1 MLKTC
6 ANVQLLWQNL
16 PSQWSIKPLK
26 YICLQSALYGAN
38 ITSNAYDDYGVRF
51 LRTTDIREDG
61 TLEDQGVYIAEELV
75 KDYLL
80 SEGDLII
87 SRSGTIGR
95 AFLYS
100 SDYGS
105 CAYAG
110 YLVRFILNS
119 SQSSRYYFYITKS
132 SPFQLWLSTSSI
144 ESTIGNVNGE
154 KYANFLVPNPPL
166 SEQKAIA
173 YYLDKETA
181 KIDELIKVKKRLL
194 ELLNEKRRALI
205 THAVTRG
212 LNPDVPMRDSG
223 VEWIGEIPKHWG
235 VLRLRRVLKKMDY
248 GISESVG
255 IEGKI
260 GVLRM
265 GDIAKGEINYD
276 KIGFVDNVDNDLI
289 LSKDDLLFNRT
300 NSLDQIGKVAIFRD
314 NFSSPVSF
322 ASYLVR
328 MRCNDSVI
336 PEYLNYLLNSLPIL
350 TWARSEA
357 LPAIGQANLNP
368 NRYSYVSIPRPP
380 VEEQS
385 KIIEYIKAKT
395 FDINNLFVLSEKTID
410 LLQERRTSLI
420 TAAVTGQLKIM
431 E

>member
-6 ANVQLLWQNL
+6 ADVQLLWQNL
-16 PSQWSIKPLK
+16 PSHWSIKPFK

-194 ELLNEKRRALI
+194 ELLDEKRRALI

-212 LNPDVPMRDSG
+212 LNPDVLMCDSG
-223 VEWIGEIPKHWG
+223 VEWIGQIPKHWG
-235 VLRLRRVLKKMDY
+235 VEFAKWLFKQIDDRSITGQEELLTVSHITGVTPR
-248 GISESVG
+248 SEKDVNMFMAESM
-255 IEGKI
+255 EGYKVCQSGDLVI
-260 GVLRM
+260 NTLWAWM
-265 GDIAKGEINYD
+265 GAMG
-276 KIGFVDNVDNDLI
+276 
-289 LSKDDLLFNRT
+289 
-300 NSLDQIGKVAIFRD
+300 
-314 NFSSPVSF
+314 VSF
-322 ASYLVR
+322 KPGIVSPSYHVYRPMGKYHPVYLDYLVR
-328 MRCNDSVI
+328 I
-336 PEYLNYLLNSLPIL
+336 PIFAE
-350 TWARSEA
+350 EA
-357 LPAIGQANLNP
+357 I
-368 NRYSYVSIPRPP
+368 RYSKGVWISRLRLYPEEFFQILLPVPLFEEQEEIAKYL
-380 VEEQS
+380 VEETQ
-385 KIIEYIKAKT
+385 KL
-395 FDINNLFVLSEKTID
+395 DNLGIATKKTID

-420 TAAVTGQLKIM
+420 TAAVTGQLKIK